1 MNISTQK
8 QQSRPV
14 GIHELVP
21 EINYIMVDTVLQYPK
36 RQDTKRVVYLSYQT
50 VFYEDEYNAGKEIRN
65 IEYIFRYL
73 DEPTILVN
81 IPEEE
86 LLDESVKIF
95 IE

>member
-1 MNISTQK
+1 MNNSTQNQ
-8 QQSRPV
+8 QQSQPV

-21 EINYIMVDTVLQYPK
+21 EINYIMVDTVL
-36 RQDTKRVVYLSYQT
+36 QDTKRVVYLSYQT

-81 IPEEE
+81 IPVEE

>member
-1 MNISTQK
+1 MNIQTQTK
-8 QQSRPV
+8 PV
-14 GIHELVP
+14 GIHELAP
-21 EINYIMVDTVLQYPK
+21 EIEYIMVDTVL
-36 RQDTKRVVYLSYQT
+36 QDTKRVVYLSYQS

-95 IE
+95 IES